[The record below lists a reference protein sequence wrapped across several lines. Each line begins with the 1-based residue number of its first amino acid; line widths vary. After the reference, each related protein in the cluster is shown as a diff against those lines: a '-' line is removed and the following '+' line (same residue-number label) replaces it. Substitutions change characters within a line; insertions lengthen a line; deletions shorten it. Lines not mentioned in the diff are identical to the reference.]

1 MAPALANLF
10 ILELISC
17 EYSLPQSSLRTFFSK
32 SYQARPGVQ
41 HYYHSLQQYE
51 YTHIQVTLEQCRG
64 LGVLT
69 FLPVENPGTTLQLAL
84 DIHSS
89 SAVDSTD
96 WVSCSAAVHIYWK
109 KYVYKWTCA
118 VQTHVVQESTV
129 HIITGIHA
137 YTATKGIPPLREL
150 HEDEKEK
157 YLYCTFKIRLLF
169 PHASFETMMA
179 NLSLLPLKH
188 LVEGVKGQR
197 RGESNDKALGFK
209 DFLLLESTAFEKQ
222 Y

>member
-1 MAPALANLF
+1 M
-10 ILELISC
+10 
-17 EYSLPQSSLRTFFSK
+17 
-32 SYQARPGVQ
+32 
-41 HYYHSLQQYE
+41 
-51 YTHIQVTLEQCRG
+51 
-64 LGVLT
+64 
-69 FLPVENPGTTLQLAL
+69 
-84 DIHSS
+84 
-89 SAVDSTD
+89 
-96 WVSCSAAVHIYWK
+96 
-109 KYVYKWTCA
+109 YKWNHP